1 MTVEQLIV
9 FLKTCPQD
17 AVVDILVEHSRCYET
32 FVSFE
37 EAFPDDIDVIKL
49 VDGPSYV
56 QLGRRA

>member
-17 AVVDILVEHSRCYET
+17 AIVDILVVNSRGYET

-37 EAFPDDIDVIKL
+37 EAFPDDIDVFTIT
-49 VDGPSYV
+49 DGPSYV